1 MQIQRRTARLI
12 MTKSVDIDNKCMSD
26 EPLSRKLICSRLI
39 EEKMIEFQ
47 KINHEK
53 YLQYKDYSAKTHDK
67 DHLLHCSKNL
77 GPCTQR
83 DEISY
88 YSELIEGQNENMKVR
103 KLSLPTL

>member
-1 MQIQRRTARLI
+1 MIQIQRRTARLI
-12 MTKSVDIDNKCMSD
+12 MTKSVDIDNESMSD

-53 YLQYKDYSAKTHDK
+53 YLQYKIYSAKTRQRPS
-67 DHLLHCSKNL
+67 LTFSKNL

-83 DEISY
+83 DETSY
-88 YSELIEGQNENMKVR
+88 YFELIQGQNENLKVR